1 MNNNIFAYLNT
12 KPQIHKDT
20 FIAPTASIIGNVS
33 IGKNCSVWFNC
44 VIRGDVEQITID
56 NYTNIQDGTVIHVTR
71 NGSPTKIG
79 SYVTVGHKALIHA
92 CTIEDLS
99 FIGMGSIIMDK
110 AIIEEGGWVAAGA
123 LITPGKVVRK
133 NEIWAGNPAKLLR
146 HTTKQEQEYIKIS
159 AQNYANHIQEYQ
171 NI

>member
-1 MNNNIFAYLNT
+1 MNNNIFSYLDT

-20 FIAPTASIIGNVS
+20 FVAPTASIIGNVS
-33 IGKNCSVWFNC
+33 IGKKSSIWFNC
-44 VIRGDVEQITID
+44 VIRGDVESISIGE
-56 NYTNIQDGTVIHVTR
+56 YTNIQDGTVIHVTR
-71 NGSPTKIG
+71 NGSTTKIG

-123 LITPGKVVRK
+123 LIAPGKIVQK
-133 NEIWAGNPAKLLR
+133 HEIWAGNPAKLLR
-146 HTTKQEQEYIKIS
+146 KTTIQEQEYIKIS
-159 AQNYANHIQEYQ
+159 AQNYSNHIKEYLTL
-171 NI
+171 